1 MKSFRNPKNLERY
14 EDVLFDLENPI
25 NIAPANNTTQVRDN
39 LKFVADNTGETTPFD
54 WYNARI
60 SMDFKVEKHDG
71 TDFAIGANV
80 FDDSLPSATAGLVT
94 RINAYEADQMG
105 IVNGANSFISR
116 LSVLANGRE
125 LYQCNYANHCVNI
138 KNLLEYNKTYADS
151 VATNEFYFLDTSR
164 SANKNRFTRRTVTNR
179 RNAANGADEAGLM
192 IDNTPVSYNEGFAK
206 RKAIL
211 GESRTVNCE
220 IPLNR
225 YSFFERLE
233 DKLLPNTKIEINF
246 EIEKDDNLIWRS
258 GGNRCR
264 VVITRL
270 QLFVPR
276 LIFNADASK
285 IYMNKYLEPDT
296 WTYLNEVV
304 QPNVAS
310 NQAVGNFRITNGISK
325 PRHVFVFFI
334 NTPNIES
341 QTANP
346 FLYNTF
352 SVSTDPRTLNR
363 CYLEVGNGNE
373 YPDIHFKPSE
383 DPSRVFRDVMK
394 YVYANN
400 DFQGGTLLNRQNF
413 EKIFPFVYFDLT
425 KEKLDLKDGVTKL
438 AFHYELSG
446 ATAANYNIYALVLH
460 ERKAEIAQE
469 SGKILLRA

>member
-1 MKSFRNPKNLERY
+1 MKSFRNPKYLERY
-14 EDVLFDLENPI
+14 EDVVFDLEQPL
-25 NIAPANNTTQVRDN
+25 NIAPANNTVQVRNN
-39 LKFVADNTGETTPFD
+39 LKFIADNSGEVTPFD

-60 SMDFKVEKHDG
+60 ALDFKVEQHDG
-71 TDFAIGANV
+71 TDFVIGANV
-80 FDDSLPSATAGLVT
+80 NDDSILEANRAQIT
-94 RINAYEADQMG
+94 AYEADQMG

-116 LSVLANGRE
+116 LSVLANGKE
-125 LYQCNYANHCVNI
+125 LYQCNYANHSVNI
-138 KNLLEYNKTYADS
+138 KNLLEYNKSYADS
-151 VATNEFYFLDTSR
+151 VATNEFYFLDTST
-164 SANKNRFTRRTVTNR
+164 SANKNRFTRRNVEHR
-179 RNAANGADEAGLM
+179 RNAANGADEPGLM
-192 IDNTPVSYNEGFAK
+192 IDNTPASFNEGFAK
-206 RKAIL
+206 RKALL
-211 GESRTVNCE
+211 GTSSTVRCE

-225 YSFFERLE
+225 YSFFEALE

-246 EIEKDDNLIWRS
+246 ETEKDDNLIWRT

-276 LIFNADASK
+276 LIFNSEGNK
-285 IYMNKYLEPDT
+285 IYMSEYLKPYK

-304 QPNVAS
+304 ESNLAG

-325 PRHVFVFFI
+325 PRHVFVFII

-373 YPDIHFKPSE
+373 YPDIAYKPSS
-383 DPSRVFRDVMK
+383 DPSRVFRDVMS
-394 YVYANN
+394 YVFANN

-413 EKIFPFVYFDLT
+413 ENIFPFVYFDLT
-425 KEKLDLKDGVTKL
+425 KQKLDLKDGVTKL
-438 AFHYELSG
+438 SFHYELSG

-460 ERKAEIAQE
+460 EREAEIEQQ
-469 SGKILLRA
+469 SGKLLLRA

>member
-1 MKSFRNPKNLERY
+1 MKSIRNPIYLERY
-14 EDVLFDLENPI
+14 EDVLFDLEQPL
-25 NIAPANNTTQVRDN
+25 NIAPANNTVQVRNN
-39 LKFVADNTGETTPFD
+39 LKFIADNSGEATPFD

-60 SMDFKVEKHDG
+60 AMDFKVEQHDG
-71 TDFAIGANV
+71 TDFVIGANV
-80 FDDSLPSATAGLVT
+80 NDDSILVANRAQIT
-94 RINAYEADQMG
+94 AYEADQMG

-116 LSVLANGRE
+116 LSVLANGKE
-125 LYQCNYANHCVNI
+125 LYQCNYANHSVNI
-138 KNLLEYNKTYADS
+138 KNLLEYNKSYADS
-151 VATNEFYFLDTSR
+151 VATNEFYFLDTST
-164 SANKNRFTRRTVTNR
+164 SANKNRFTRRNVTHR
-179 RNAANGADEAGLM
+179 RNAANGAEEEGLM
-192 IDNTPVSYNEGFAK
+192 LDNTPATYNEGFAK
-206 RKAIL
+206 RKALL
-211 GESRTVNCE
+211 GTSSTVHCE

-225 YSFFERLE
+225 YSFFEKLE

-246 EIEKDDNLIWRS
+246 EIEKDDNLIWRT

-276 LIFNADASK
+276 LIFNEDGHK
-285 IYMNKYLEPDT
+285 IYMKDYLKPDT
-296 WTYLNEVV
+296 WSYLNEVV
-304 QPNVAS
+304 ESNLAS

-373 YPDIHFKPSE
+373 YPDIHYKPSE
-383 DPSRVFRDVMK
+383 DPSRVFRDVMS
-394 YVYANN
+394 YVFANN

-413 EKIFPFVYFDLT
+413 ENIFPFVYFDLT
-425 KEKLDLKDGVTKL
+425 KQKIDLKDGVTKL
-438 AFHYELSG
+438 SFHYELSG

-460 ERKAEIAQE
+460 EREAEIEQK
-469 SGKILLRA
+469 SGKLLLRA